1 MAFSAKI
8 LCSLFLCFYI
18 ISLQVHAREGLFFSK
33 VSHSNTNNNNI
44 EAEAGLPTTEVTSLP
59 TTEVNVTSQDDE
71 SQPTFT
77 PEGHNGYGL
86 YGREMD
92 QGSANLPEKTSTEAY
107 NGGENSEFM
116 FNNGVPFDS
125 KNKDNNVVYEAKQYG
140 LSDTRYQDNGN
151 NNNNYNT
158 NNYDENKQNSF
169 NGNNNNNYNANN
181 YDENKQNSFNGNNNN
196 NYNANNYDENKQNS
210 FNGNN
215 NNNYNANNYDE
226 NKQNSFNGN
235 NNNNY
240 NANNNYGYE
249 NKQNSFNG
257 NNGNYNRY
265 QYPAQKQG
273 MSDTRYFENGK
284 YFYDLNNEELY
295 KNRYQYQTVRR
306 RKDDVLG
313 SSSSRG
319 VNSRN
324 QYSQEGSLDENLSK
338 FNNMEDNQ
346 NNQEEYVP

>member
-1 MAFSAKI
+1 
-8 LCSLFLCFYI
+8 
-18 ISLQVHAREGLFFSK
+18 
-33 VSHSNTNNNNI
+33 
-44 EAEAGLPTTEVTSLP
+44 
-59 TTEVNVTSQDDE
+59 
-71 SQPTFT
+71 
-77 PEGHNGYGL
+77 
-86 YGREMD
+86 
-92 QGSANLPEKTSTEAY
+92 
-107 NGGENSEFM
+107 M

-140 LSDTRYQDNGN
+140 MSDTRYQDNG
-151 NNNNYNT
+151 NNNYNT
-158 NNYDENKQNSF
+158 NNYDENKQN
-169 NGNNNNNYNANN
+169 GN
-181 YDENKQNSFNGNNNN
+181 D
-196 NYNANNYDENKQNS
+196 
-210 FNGNN
+210 

-265 QYPAQKQG
+265 QYSAQKQG
-273 MSDTRYFENGK
+273 MSDKRYLENSK

-306 RKDDVLG
+306 RNDDVLG
-313 SSSSRG
+313 SSNSRG

-324 QYSQEGSLDENLSK
+324 QYNQEGSLDENLSK
-338 FNNMEDNQ
+338 FNNM
-346 NNQEEYVP
+346 VHGR